1 MMSEK
6 TAPGIILDKAACSG
20 VMVFAESYQGRF
32 EPVTYELIGKARELA
47 DKTGQDVVC
56 VAIGHWPREADGC
69 FGGRSQQSEDRR
81 PDGHHVAADLL
92 RCPADLLRCPA
103 DPLRCP
109 ADPLRC
115 PADLLRC
122 PADILRCSADLLR
135 YPVDRV
141 LVYNAPEFAHFV
153 AGVYAAAMEEAI
165 LIEKPSVVLIGA
177 TPVGRSLAPRVAVRF
192 RTGLTAD
199 CTVLDIRPNGELV
212 QTRPAF
218 GGNIMATIVTRNARP
233 QMATVRPKVMPRAE
247 ALLDQEAVRQSNG
260 RSRLRSEKITSDHA
274 LAELARHLQMVRV
287 TAEKPLPQADSISD
301 AKIIVACG
309 RGVRSQDDLKIF
321 DELAQKIGG
330 VLAGSRPLVEQ
341 GWMAADRQ
349 VGQSGRTVRPDVYIA
364 CGISG
369 AIQHIAGMSG
379 STTII
384 AINQDKDA
392 PIFETANYGLVGD
405 MYEIVPA
412 LLRLLETDDAKVSPD
427 GGV

>member
-1 MMSEK
+1 MSEM
-6 TAPGIILDKAACSG
+6 LDKSNCSG
-20 VMVFAESYQGRF
+20 VMVFAESHQGRF

-47 DKTGQDVVC
+47 GKTGQDVVC
-56 VAIGHWPREADGC
+56 VAIGRGL
-69 FGGRSQQSEDRR
+69 GGQQGVTS
-81 PDGHHVAADLL
+81 
-92 RCPADLLRCPA
+92 
-103 DPLRCP
+103 
-109 ADPLRC
+109 
-115 PADLLRC
+115 
-122 PADILRCSADLLR
+122 DLLR

-141 LVYNAPEFAHFV
+141 LVYDAPEYGHFV
-153 AGVYAAAMEEAI
+153 AGVYAAAMEDAI
-165 LIEKPSVVLIGA
+165 LREKPSVVLIGA

-247 ALLDQEAVRQSNG
+247 ALSDQDVAQRCAEQPAGPGG
-260 RSRLRSEKITSDHA
+260 RHGGQRGGHPDGQPRLREEQITFQHA
-274 LAELARHLQMVRV
+274 LEELAYHLRRVRV
-287 TAEKPLPQADSISD
+287 IAEKPLPKADSISD

-309 RGVRSQDDLKIF
+309 RGVRSQDDLKVF
-321 DELAQKIGG
+321 DEFAKRIGG

-341 GWMAADRQ
+341 GWITADRQ
-349 VGQSGRTVRPDVYIA
+349 VGQSGRTVRPDIYIA

-369 AIQHIAGMSG
+369 AIQHVAGMSG

-412 LLRLLETDDAKVSPD
+412 LLRLLERDDAKVSPG

>member
-1 MMSEK
+1 M
-6 TAPGIILDKAACSG
+6 ILDKSECKG
-20 VMVFAESYQGRF
+20 ILVFAESHEGRI

-47 DKTGQDVVC
+47 DKTGQEVVC
-56 VAIGHWPREADGC
+56 VAIGYWP
-69 FGGRSQQSEDRR
+69 DRTS
-81 PDGHHVAADLL
+81 G
-92 RCPADLLRCPA
+92 
-103 DPLRCP
+103 DPG
-109 ADPLRC
+109 
-115 PADLLRC
+115 
-122 PADILRCSADLLR
+122 DLLR

-141 LVYNAPEFAHFV
+141 LVYNAPEFGRFI
-153 AGVYAAAMEEAI
+153 AGVYAAAMEDAI
-165 LIEKPSVVLIGA
+165 LLEKPSVVLMGA
-177 TPVGRSLAPRVAVRF
+177 TPVGRSLAPRIAVRF

-247 ALLDQEAVRQSNG
+247 ARMEAGAETRKGIGAEAESVGRLQTRQIS
-260 RSRLRSEKITSDHA
+260 SEHA
-274 LAELARHLQMVRV
+274 LAELLLHLQKARI
-287 TAEKPLPQADSISD
+287 TAENPLPKAESISD
-301 AKIIVACG
+301 AKVIVACG
-309 RGVRSQDDLKIF
+309 RGVRSKDDLKVF
-321 DELAQKIGG
+321 DELAQRIGG

-341 GWMAADRQ
+341 GWIPAELQ

-392 PIFETANYGLVGD
+392 PIFESANYGLVGD

-412 LLRLLETDDAKVSPD
+412 LLSLLGQDA
-427 GGV
+427 GGQNPTNEPLCGGDQS